1 MKLRTSLLAAAAAAL
16 LLAPGCASD
25 LSGSTYSRD
34 GARAQQAVYHGTELD
49 IDQSSEQGLESTV
62 LTLSEHARND

>member
-1 MKLRTSLLAAAAAAL
+1 MKLRFSLLAAAAAAL

-34 GARAQQAVYHGTELD
+34 GARAQQA
-49 IDQSSEQGLESTV
+49 
-62 LTLSEHARND
+62 ARDMMW

>member
-34 GARAQQAVYHGTELD
+34 GARAQQAGAP
-49 IDQSSEQGLESTV
+49 SRPST
-62 LTLSEHARND
+62 TAP